1 MSQVNPQDLWFNL
14 PDSPTLCRGGSNGP
28 AHPSQLYAI
37 KKYLKTGMSFLD
49 YGAGSATTYEA
60 LKKDGWSVY
69 SLVTHPTIF
78 AGKLLIYRG
87 LDIIEK
93 NTKWCQENFPGGDF
107 KYNPILHKI
116 DEPDKSFDVVY
127 SRHVVDHMESFEKAL
142 DEHKRV
148 AKKLVIVIL
157 WTGLIDG
164 DEHQIKNITRQW
176 WEDSNGE
183 EVRHDTPGA
192 IRKEQTYPNEYTNYY
207 SRKKVLEYLNND
219 PEWELLEFNE
229 DVGNNQVIVL
239 RRKNV

>member
-1 MSQVNPQDLWFNL
+1 MSQIDPEKLWFNL

-37 KKYLKTGMSFLD
+37 KKYVEPEMSFLD
-49 YGAGSATTYEA
+49 YGAGSATTLEA
-60 LKKDGWSVY
+60 LIKKYGEPLPFGYLGV
-69 SLVTHPTIF
+69 
-78 AGKLLIYRG
+78 
-87 LDIIEK
+87 DIIPK
-93 NTKWCQENFPGGDF
+93 NIEWCMENFSTYPF
-107 KYNPILHKI
+107 EHNPSLHKI
-116 DEPDKSFDVVY
+116 DQLNKSFDVVY

-164 DEHQIKNITRQW
+164 DEHQIKNIVRQW
-176 WEDSNGE
+176 WEDPNGE
-183 EVRHDTPGA
+183 EIRHDTPGA

-229 DVGNNQVIVL
+229 DVGITG
-239 RRKNV
+239 